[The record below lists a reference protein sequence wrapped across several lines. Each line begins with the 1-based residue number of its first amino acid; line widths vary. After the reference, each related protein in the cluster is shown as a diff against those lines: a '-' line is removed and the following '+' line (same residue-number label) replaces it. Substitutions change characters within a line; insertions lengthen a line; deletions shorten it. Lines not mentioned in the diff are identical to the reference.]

1 MFTTELCEKIAR
13 RLYWGNLNASKT
25 YISSGALAVVALTCS
40 ACSSFPIDEANDII
54 NDVPAI
60 DALYGRLVKITVSD
74 PSPMY
79 WLSLNADKLPTL
91 FRYEL
96 ARRLDAIGKHELALK
111 EVAKARLLRDMEAEQ
126 CTHKDSS
133 RVKNAVFFTDLIE
146 TSIHGTDRMTDPQ
159 WLNAVEEALAWATP
173 NRVKGFS
180 SSWICG
186 SGNVE
191 RTLNSIRA
199 SQKKYKYL
207 ANDFENLK
215 SSAVAK

>member
-1 MFTTELCEKIAR
+1 MRTT
-13 RLYWGNLNASKT
+13 RLFVLV
-25 YISSGALAVVALTCS
+25 ALAVVALTCS
-40 ACSSFPIDEANDII
+40 ASSDFSVDETSDLI
-54 NDVPAI
+54 NDVSAI
-60 DALYGRLVKITVSD
+60 DALYGRLTKILVSD

-111 EVAKARLLRDMEAEQ
+111 EVAKARLLRDMEVEQ
-126 CTHKDSS
+126 CTNKDTS
-133 RVKNAVFFTDLIE
+133 RVKNAVFSTNVIE
-146 TSIHGTDRMTDPQ
+146 TSIHGADRITDPQ
-159 WLNAVEEALAWATP
+159 WLNAIEEALAWAVP
-173 NRVKGFS
+173 NRVSRFP

-191 RTLNSIRA
+191 RTLNAIRA

-215 SSAVAK
+215 SPASGK